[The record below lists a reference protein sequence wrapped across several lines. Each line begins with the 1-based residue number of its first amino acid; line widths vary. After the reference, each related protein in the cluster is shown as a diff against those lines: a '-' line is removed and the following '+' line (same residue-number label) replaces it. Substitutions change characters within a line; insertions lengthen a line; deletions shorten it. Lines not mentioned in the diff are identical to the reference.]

1 MQAYHFQD
9 FLFLFLLGVSSL
21 TLAQHLYCH
30 KGVYVN
36 IEDDP
41 AQTFNW
47 TTEKV
52 ETCDNG
58 ELCQESVL
66 MITAGDKTAVL
77 ATKGCFAQLM
87 EAMTFVQH
95 APSPGL
101 TAVSYSNY
109 CEDPLCN
116 SRQSMVDFSK
126 TQKTLDAP
134 EVETASMTATLHCPT
149 CVAVGTCLSA
159 PSLPCPN
166 GTNRCYQGKVELSGG
181 RMESSVEVKG
191 CTSIIGCRL
200 MARISS
206 IGPMAVKEVCPH
218 QSVYQSRK
226 TESGATSLLVS
237 VWCLALLLPT
247 LLQSLIYFS

>member
-1 MQAYHFQD
+1 SEKGKGYLHLIF
-9 FLFLFLLGVSSL
+9 FPV
-21 TLAQHLYCH
+21 AQHLYCH
-30 KGVYVN
+30 KGVYMN

-66 MITAGDKTAVL
+66 MITAGKKRTAVL

-95 APSPGL
+95 TSPPGL
-101 TAVSYSNY
+101 TAVSYSSY

-116 SRQSMVDFSK
+116 SGWDMSLNCPS
-126 TQKTLDAP
+126 LP
-134 EVETASMTATLHCPT
+134 PLETTSMTATLHCPT

-166 GTNRCYQGKVELSGG
+166 GTNRCYRGRVELSGG
-181 RMESSVEVKG
+181 SIESSVEVKG

-226 TESGATSLLVS
+226 TESGATWLLVS

-247 LLQSLIYFS
+247 LLQSLIHFS

>member
-1 MQAYHFQD
+1 MNHCNPNSWIP
-9 FLFLFLLGVSSL
+9 GVSSL

-30 KGVYVN
+30 KGVYMD

-41 AQTFNW
+41 AHTFNW

-95 APSPGL
+95 TPSPGL
-101 TAVSYSNY
+101 TAVSYSSY

-116 SRQSMVDFSK
+116 SRQSIVDFWK

-134 EVETASMTATLHCPT
+134 EVATLHCPT
-149 CVAVGTCLSA
+149 CIAVGTCLSA

-181 RMESSVEVKG
+181 SMESSVEVKG

-226 TESGATSLLVS
+226 TESGATWLLVS

-247 LLQSLIYFS
+247 LLQSLIHFS

>member
-116 SRQSMVDFSK
+116 SRQK
-126 TQKTLDAP
+126 TT
-134 EVETASMTATLHCPT
+134 SMTATLHCPT

-166 GTNRCYQGKVELSGG
+166 GTNRCYRGKVELSGG

-191 CTSIIGCRL
+191 CTSIIGCKL

-226 TESGATSLLVS
+226 TESGATWLLVS

-247 LLQSLIYFS
+247 LLQSLIHFS

>member
-1 MQAYHFQD
+1 TPHCRSYLHLIF
-9 FLFLFLLGVSSL
+9 FPV
-21 TLAQHLYCH
+21 AQHLYCH

-66 MITAGDKTAVL
+66 MITAGKKRTAVL

-116 SRQSMVDFSK
+116 IGWDMSLNCPS
-126 TQKTLDAP
+126 LPAL
-134 EVETASMTATLHCPT
+134 ETTSMTATLHCPT

-166 GTNRCYQGKVELSGG
+166 GTNRCYRGKVELSGG

-191 CTSIIGCRL
+191 CTSIIGCKL

-226 TESGATSLLVS
+226 TESGATWLLVS

-247 LLQSLIYFS
+247 LLQSLIHFS